1 MKNINEVETVIVGGG
16 QAGLSVSYHLKL
28 LERDHVVLEQA
39 KQAANAWR
47 NHRWDSFTLNT
58 PNWQSQLQGGG
69 MPGSHPDGFLTR
81 DEVVVYFETY
91 IKRNQLPVQYGIRV
105 SAIKPSLSGYSVET
119 NAGCFRARNVVVATG
134 VYQQP
139 RIPRFTGALSQDILQ
154 LHSDSYRNPE
164 LLPTGA
170 VLVVGS
176 AQSGAQ
182 IAEELY
188 QSGRRVYLSVSSSGR
203 VPRRYRGKDVNW
215 WSSALGMYDRTVGE
229 LKSPRDR
236 FDAKPHISGTKG
248 GHTINLHQFASHGVT
263 LLGRVMEL
271 DFAKVRLARDLHKNL
286 VAADQFEANVAAR
299 IDRYVEEHGV
309 VVPQEVLPKLT
320 AGFEQLERDELDLK
334 QADINSVIWA
344 TGYSFDFSL
353 VRLPILDADGYPIQQ
368 RGVTAYPGL
377 YFVGMP
383 WLHNARS
390 GLIFGVSEDARYLAS
405 HISMRQL
412 SETSCCP
419 EFSES
424 GISDLK
430 PMPLSGICLAQSQ

>member
-16 QAGLSVSYHLKL
+16 QAGISVSYYLKL
-28 LERDHVVLEQA
+28 RGRDHVVLEQA
-39 KQAANAWR
+39 EQAANAWR

-69 MPGSHPDGFLTR
+69 MSGSDPGAYLTR
-81 DEVVVYFETY
+81 DEVVTYFENY
-91 IKRNQLPVQYGIRV
+91 IEQNQLPVRYGVRV
-105 SAIKPSLSGYSVET
+105 SAVKPSLSGYSVET
-119 NAGCFRARNVVVATG
+119 NAGCFRTKNVVVATG
-134 VYQQP
+134 VYHQP
-139 RIPRFTGALSQDILQ
+139 RIPRFTGALSPDILQ
-154 LHSDSYRNPE
+154 LHSDSYRNPDM
-164 LLPTGA
+164 LPPGA

-188 QSGRRVYLSVSSSGR
+188 QSGRKVYLSVSRSGR

-215 WSSALGMYDRTVGE
+215 WSNALGLYDRTVGE

-248 GHTINLHQFASHGVT
+248 GHTINLHQFARDGVT

-271 DFAKVRLARDLHKNL
+271 DNAKVRLARDLHKNL
-286 VAADQFEANVAAR
+286 AAADQFEANVAAK
-299 IDRYVEEHGV
+299 IDRYIEERGV
-309 VVPQEVLPKLT
+309 VVPQDVLPKLT

-334 QADINSVIWA
+334 RTDIKSVIWA

-368 RGVTAYPGL
+368 RGVAAYPGL
-377 YFVGMP
+377 YFLGMP

-390 GLIFGVSEDARYLAS
+390 GLIFGASEDAKYVAS

-412 SETSCCP
+412 SETYCHP

-424 GISDLK
+424 QQAYQI
-430 PMPLSGICLAQSQ
+430 

>member
-1 MKNINEVETVIVGGG
+1 MKNFKEVETIIVGGG
-16 QAGLSVSYHLKL
+16 QAGLSVSYYLKL
-28 LERDHVVLEQA
+28 RGRDHVVLEQA
-39 KQAANAWR
+39 GQAANAWR

-69 MPGSHPDGFLTR
+69 MPGSDPDGYLTR
-81 DEVVVYFETY
+81 DEVITYFENY
-91 IKRNQLPVQYGIRV
+91 IEQNQLPVRYGVHV

-119 NAGCFRARNVVVATG
+119 NAGCIRAKNVVIATG
-134 VYQQP
+134 IYQQP
-139 RIPRFTGALSQDILQ
+139 RIPRFTGALSPDILQ
-154 LHSDSYRNPE
+154 LHSDSYRRPDS
-164 LLPTGA
+164 LPAGA

-188 QSGRRVYLSVSSSGR
+188 QSGRKVYLSVSRSGR

-215 WSSALGMYDRTVGE
+215 WSNALGLYDRTVGQ
-229 LKSPRDR
+229 LKSPRER
-236 FDAKPHISGTKG
+236 FDSKPHISGTKG
-248 GHTINLHQFASHGVT
+248 GHTLNLHQFASEGVT

-271 DFAKVRLARDLHKNL
+271 DGVKVRLARDLHKNL
-286 VAADQFEANVAAR
+286 IAADQFETNISTR
-299 IDRYVEEHGV
+299 IDKYIQEHGMAV
-309 VVPQEVLPKLT
+309 SQEILPQLT
-320 AGFEQLERDELDLK
+320 SGFEQMERDELDLK
-334 QADINSVIWA
+334 QANIKSVIWA

-368 RGVTAYPGL
+368 RGVTSYPGL

-390 GLIFGVSEDARYLAS
+390 GLIFGVSEDAGYVAS

-412 SETSCCP
+412 SETFCCP

-424 GISDLK
+424 Q
-430 PMPLSGICLAQSQ
+430 LAYEI